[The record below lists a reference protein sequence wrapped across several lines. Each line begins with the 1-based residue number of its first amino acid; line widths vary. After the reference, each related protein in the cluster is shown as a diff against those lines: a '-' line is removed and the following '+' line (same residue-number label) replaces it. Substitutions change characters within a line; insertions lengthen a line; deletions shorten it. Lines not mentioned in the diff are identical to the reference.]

1 MNLFRSLWNKNNT
14 GEPEFMSGNCRPV
27 QPLNGRL
34 VRRNFNPPQA
44 TEMKT
49 TPAASTI
56 ETMTTTSS
64 TMDDCNVRTCSA
76 ATHLHAVFA
85 VLPTLLI
92 ILGKVI
98 DYN

>member
-1 MNLFRSLWNKNNT
+1 
-14 GEPEFMSGNCRPV
+14 MSGNCRPV

-34 VRRNFNPPQA
+34 VRRNFNQPQA

-49 TPAASTI
+49 TPEASTAT
-56 ETMTTTSS
+56 EMKTTPEASTVDAMTTTSS
-64 TMDDCNVRTCSA
+64 TMDDFNARTCSA

-92 ILGKVI
+92 VLGKVV

>member
-1 MNLFRSLWNKNNT
+1 
-14 GEPEFMSGNCRPV
+14 MSGNCRPV

-34 VRRNFNPPQA
+34 VRRNFNQPQA
-44 TEMKT
+44 TDTRT
-49 TPAASTI
+49 TPAASPTP
-56 ETMTTTSS
+56 TMDYTSTTSP
-64 TMDDCNVRTCSA
+64 TIDDPNEEKCSA
-76 ATHLHAVFA
+76 GTQLTAVVA

>member
-1 MNLFRSLWNKNNT
+1 
-14 GEPEFMSGNCRPV
+14 MSGNCRPV

-49 TPAASTI
+49 TPAASTV
-56 ETMTTTSS
+56 EATTTTSS
-64 TMDDCNVRTCSA
+64 TMDDFNVRTSA

-92 ILGKVI
+92 VLGKVI

>member
-1 MNLFRSLWNKNNT
+1 
-14 GEPEFMSGNCRPV
+14 MSGNCRPV

-34 VRRNFNPPQA
+34 VRRNFNQPQA
-44 TEMKT
+44 TGTRT
-49 TPAASTI
+49 TPAASPTP
-56 ETMTTTSS
+56 TMDYTSTTSP
-64 TMDDCNVRTCSA
+64 TIDKTTVRICSA
-76 ATHLHAVFA
+76 GTQLTAMVA